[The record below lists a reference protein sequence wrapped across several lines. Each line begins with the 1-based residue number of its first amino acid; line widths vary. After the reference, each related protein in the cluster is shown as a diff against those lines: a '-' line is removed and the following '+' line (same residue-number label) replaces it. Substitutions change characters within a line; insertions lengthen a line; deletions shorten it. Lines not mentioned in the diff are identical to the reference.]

1 MIAVLKEII
10 QLIRFQYRYA
20 KFSFSTHMNLLNL
33 HALSNVQAICVLN
46 IFRALENQ
54 FEF

>member
-20 KFSFSTHMNLLNL
+20 KFSFSTHM
-33 HALSNVQAICVLN
+33 
-46 IFRALENQ
+46 ENSIWIY
-54 FEF
+54 